1 MATSPSVPSASP
13 RELPEGRRIPHLASR
28 TIGSQTPKHSLHEN
42 TSPQPTIDETSKPT
56 PGLFVTGIAAQYP
69 PYLIGPGK
77 LEKFAKKWYDVESPG
92 MKKLLE
98 INRSTGIDT
107 RATIRSYDD
116 AFWNRS
122 TPPTIADLDGFFRKA
137 GVDLTVQACKK
148 ALGEWGGAVSDITH
162 AVGVTCTNAGNPGF
176 DLLVAQKLGLSDDID
191 RVLLHGVGCAGGL
204 AAMRAAANMASAA
217 TLRGRPARVLVFACE
232 LCSIHVRCDL
242 DAVAAN
248 PEETKIAPALFS
260 DGAAAFVLCN
270 GLAPEAKGKGIYSL
284 IDWGNAV
291 LPGTQQH
298 MAFLTD
304 PIGFKITLTKEVPPL
319 TSKAI
324 APMFERLLPSFPLGD
339 KGETLGA
346 KDFDWAM
353 HPGGMAILQGA
364 QRAMKLSDDQL
375 RASYEIYKTRGNSS
389 SATVLIVLDKLRRM
403 GEGRENV
410 VACAFGP
417 GLAIEMATFKRC
429 RKSVEL

>member
-1 MATSPSVPSASP
+1 
-13 RELPEGRRIPHLASR
+13 
-28 TIGSQTPKHSLHEN
+28 
-42 TSPQPTIDETSKPT
+42 
-56 PGLFVTGIAAQYP
+56 
-69 PYLIGPGK
+69 
-77 LEKFAKKWYDVESPG
+77 

-98 INRSTGIDT
+98 INRSTGIET

-122 TPPTIADLDGFFRKA
+122 TPPSIADLDGFFRKA

-148 ALGEWGGAVSDITH
+148 ALGEWGGAVRDITH

-176 DLLVAQKLGLSDDID
+176 DLLVAQKLGLPDDID

-204 AAMRAAANMASAA
+204 AAMRAAANMAGAA

-248 PEETKIAPALFS
+248 PGETKIAPALFS

-270 GLAPEAKGKGIYSL
+270 GLASEAKGKGIYSL
-284 IDWGNAV
+284 VDWGNAV

-304 PIGFKITLTKEVPPL
+304 PIG
-319 TSKAI
+319 A
-324 APMFERLLPSFPLGD
+324 
-339 KGETLGA
+339 
-346 KDFDWAM
+346 
-353 HPGGMAILQGA
+353 
-364 QRAMKLSDDQL
+364 
-375 RASYEIYKTRGNSS
+375 
-389 SATVLIVLDKLRRM
+389 
-403 GEGRENV
+403 
-410 VACAFGP
+410 
-417 GLAIEMATFKRC
+417 LA
-429 RKSVEL
+429 